1 MNTVYMSHGCYGVQT
16 ASEKYFGKNVQDLN
30 LAECASL
37 AAITQSPSKY
47 DPLIHPDEN
56 KKRQKVCLDNML
68 KQGKITED
76 QYNEAINYTMVFTN
90 SEGYVPS
97 ENLTSAQ
104 QQTTTTIQ
112 SYYVDYVIQ
121 KVIADL
127 MDKYGY
133 TKPQASTLIYSGGLR
148 IYSAVDMNV
157 QNILENVYVNRISF
171 PSYNKNV
178 PDAQSAMTIMDY
190 SGRVL
195 GMIGGAGEKT
205 ENRGLNRAANS

>member
-1 MNTVYMSHGCYGVQT
+1 
-16 ASEKYFGKNVQDLN
+16 
-30 LAECASL
+30 
-37 AAITQSPSKY
+37 
-47 DPLIHPDEN
+47 
-56 KKRQKVCLDNML
+56 ML

-90 SEGYVPS
+90 SDGYVPS

-133 TKPQASTLIYSGGLR
+133 TKPQAPTLIYSGGLR

-157 QNILENVYVNRISF
+157 QNIL
-171 PSYNKNV
+171 
-178 PDAQSAMTIMDY
+178 
-190 SGRVL
+190 
-195 GMIGGAGEKT
+195 
-205 ENRGLNRAANS
+205 

>member
-1 MNTVYMSHGCYGVQT
+1 
-16 ASEKYFGKNVQDLN
+16 
-30 LAECASL
+30 
-37 AAITQSPSKY
+37 
-47 DPLIHPDEN
+47 
-56 KKRQKVCLDNML
+56 ML

-157 QNILENVYVNRISF
+157 QNILETY
-171 PSYNKNV
+171 
-178 PDAQSAMTIMDY
+178 M
-190 SGRVL
+190 
-195 GMIGGAGEKT
+195 
-205 ENRGLNRAANS
+205 

>member
-1 MNTVYMSHGCYGVQT
+1 MAYRPPPKVFRKKCAGP
-16 ASEKYFGKNVQDLN
+16 N

-47 DPLIHPDEN
+47 DPLIHPEEN

-121 KVIADL
+121 KVISDL

-157 QNILENVYVNRISF
+157 QNILETY
-171 PSYNKNV
+171 
-178 PDAQSAMTIMDY
+178 M
-190 SGRVL
+190 
-195 GMIGGAGEKT
+195 
-205 ENRGLNRAANS
+205 